1 MAPCRRVT
9 LGSLEGALTTAELIE
24 LVSQGGPFAA
34 GATVEGD
41 ELIESVSQL
50 LRANAHPDYVTLM
63 VSESITRDYP
73 GPEGFREAWEDWLSP
88 YESFRAEVD
97 EVIRL
102 EDKLVFTV
110 RQIVTTRHSSVEVE
124 TPSAAVWWFEDGK
137 VRQAAFYLDRQA
149 GRRRP
154 IPLGLVPRGAAL
166 GIAVVCAVGAFLLCV
181 LADLGPFAL
190 LLVGIGTA
198 CGWAYDLWLKATP
211 LSFVPFAIAF
221 PLMPFWIGVLAG
233 RPLSSLLVLFLGG
246 SVLATAIH
254 LADAIPDRDADR
266 AAGLRTLAVA
276 LGTPRAELAS
286 AGLLL
291 LGSLV
296 STVLVIRR
304 SPSSIAAL
312 GLTAVVASGVVAGL
326 SSRPNRVSPLL
337 GKWIV
342 IAAAALAA
350 VPLVAEASGR

>member
-1 MAPCRRVT
+1 LLHPIP
-9 LGSLEGALTTAELIE
+9 SLLTTLA
-24 LVSQGGPFAA
+24 AA
-34 GATVEGD
+34 GFALIFGIGLGD
-41 ELIESVSQL
+41 ARLWWIAAIML
-50 LRANAHPDYVTLM
+50 LVQF
-63 VSESITRDYP
+63 SIS
-73 GPEGFREAWEDWLSP
+73 ALNDW
-88 YESFRAEVD
+88 AD
-97 EVIRL
+97 A
-102 EDKLVFTV
+102 D
-110 RQIVTTRHSSVEVE
+110 
-124 TPSAAVWWFEDGK
+124 
-137 VRQAAFYLDRQA
+137 LDRQA

-154 IPLGLVPRGAAL
+154 IPLGLVPPSTAL
-166 GIAVVCAVGAFLLCV
+166 IVAVVCAVGAFLLST
-181 LADLGPFAL
+181 LANFGTVAL
-190 LLVGIGTA
+190 LLVGIGLA
-198 CGWAYDLWLKATP
+198 CGWAYDLRFKGTP
-211 LSFVPFAIAF
+211 LSFLPFAIAF
-221 PLMPFWIGVLAG
+221 PLMPFWIGLLAG
-233 RPLSSLLVLFLGG
+233 HPASSLGVLFLGG
-246 SVLATAIH
+246 SPLATAIH
-254 LADAIPDRDADR
+254 LADAIPDRERDR

-326 SSRPNRVSPLL
+326 SFRPNRVSPLL